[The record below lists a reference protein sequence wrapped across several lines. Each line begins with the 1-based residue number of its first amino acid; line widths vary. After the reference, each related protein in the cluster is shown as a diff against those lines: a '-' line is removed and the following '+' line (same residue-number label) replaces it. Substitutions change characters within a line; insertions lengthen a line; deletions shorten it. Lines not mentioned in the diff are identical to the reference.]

1 METLSVMVWKYMKL
15 ENQQRSSLTGKRS
28 TTSLY
33 DVGIIAE
40 TGDILKRWRYSLI
53 SYENMS

>member
-1 METLSVMVWKYMKL
+1 MKL

-33 DVGIIAE
+33 DVGVIAE
-40 TGDILKRWRYSLI
+40 TGDIFLKDEDI
-53 SYENMS
+53 V